1 MDKLIR
7 AIEEALFTLPDFY
20 WLYPLNMAQ
29 AFLSGIDAVLFWS
42 IYFVLAATALLK
54 LKSSAFKFWIV
65 VIFLLPGG
73 FAMGGFSAGPWAF
86 MTASAI
92 YNQDLHNTTMNM
104 TYLISNI
111 VVCIIFVSLFKLYKS
126 RKPVKNV

>member
-7 AIEEALFTLPDFY
+7 AFEEAIYTLPDFY
-20 WLYPLNMAQ
+20 WIYPLNMAQ
-29 AFLSGIDAVLFWS
+29 AFISGIDAVLFWS
-42 IYFVLAATALLK
+42 FYFVLITIGLFK
-54 LKSSAFKFWIV
+54 IKSPAVKFWIV

-86 MTASAI
+86 MTASAV

-104 TYLISNI
+104 TYLVSNI
-111 VVCIIFVSLFKLYKS
+111 IVCLVFVNLFKLYKS
-126 RKPVKNV
+126 RKFVKNV